1 MRLELLSC
9 LVACSLGVYSS
20 LLQSGGKNRYTAN
33 ATQLPPLGTG
43 NSGATTLLEAC
54 EIVCKNMQ
62 EKMNTGGWR
71 LACAGERKR
80 MHREIL
86 GQACKTGLQSVVDRC
101 LDACA
106 ISMSEHWELEEW
118 NPGYGLLDGC
128 ANSQRQPSVPQ
139 RGNACSRGLKA
150 GIKMINQA
158 IDVFLE
164 VNSIGPRSRRLEEEN
179 EHQQTARSERSKLKF
194 AKRGQGC
201 RTCSSGR

>member
-1 MRLELLSC
+1 MRLELLCC
-9 LVACSLGVYSS
+9 LVACSFGVYSS

-33 ATQLPPLGTG
+33 ETQLPPLGTG

-54 EIVCKNMQ
+54 ETVCKNVQ
-62 EKMNTGGWR
+62 DKMNTGGWR

-80 MHREIL
+80 IHREIL

-101 LDACA
+101 LNACA
-106 ISMSEHWELEEW
+106 ILLSEHWEIEEW

-128 ANSQRQPSVPQ
+128 ANSRRQPPVPQ
-139 RGNACSRGLKA
+139 GGNACLRGLKA

-158 IDVFLE
+158 IDAFLE
-164 VNSIGPRSRRLEEEN
+164 VDSIGRSSRRLEEEN
-179 EHQQTARSERSKLKF
+179 ENWRSARSERSKLKF
-194 AKRGQGC
+194 TKRGQGC